1 MKNLNSIVESVKLIA
16 RDELRMKH
24 IAKVQTDIYDL
35 EKNVNEVNE
44 EIGGLKK
51 AILREEYAISKV
63 EDQNPDAAEIREAHK
78 EKIEAFQ
85 KMIESRNNVMTD
97 LEKVMAEQKEKI
109 QKIESGEIKVN
120 LEKLNERTKV
130 LIEEI
135 TKEAAV
141 KEILEGAQ

>member
-85 KMIESRNNVMTD
+85 KMIESRNNVMAN
-97 LEKVMAEQKEKI
+97 LEKAMAEQKEKI